1 VRLPESTRALYDALE
16 SKWLTQ
22 HSPMVNSST
31 SHSASPSILVNLL
44 EADATLATQEAE
56 LTTQLAAVREKRQS
70 LQTVID
76 LFTTSSPTLASSQV
90 REDTADP
97 AEVPTEDIASASD
110 TSAPTPAPAAEEPE
124 EVNPKQSRSTSKPR
138 TAAKNSKAPQGTKAR
153 KPGKRSNNWQD
164 YLQPAFRQ
172 TSLPTAI
179 AAVFQRRPQ
188 DLLSVPDLVD
198 EIFVEAIPQDVRT
211 IARNR
216 ILNILSTGAKE
227 GQWYRGPKGRYS
239 LSQKV
244 AESSR

>member
-1 VRLPESTRALYDALE
+1 
-16 SKWLTQ
+16 
-22 HSPMVNSST
+22 MVNSST
-31 SHSASPSILVNLL
+31 SQPASPSILANLL

-76 LFTTSSPTLASSQV
+76 LFTTSSPTLTSSQV
-90 REDTADP
+90 GEDTAAP
-97 AEVPTEDIASASD
+97 AEVTTEDTAAASD
-110 TSAPTPAPAAEEPE
+110 TSAPTPVPAAEEPE
-124 EVNPKQSRSTSKPR
+124 EVKPKQSRSTSKPR
-138 TAAKNSKAPQGTKAR
+138 AAAKSSKAPQGTKVG

-164 YLQPAFRQ
+164 YLQPTFRQ

-179 AAVFQRRPQ
+179 TAVFQRQPEEI
-188 DLLSVPDLVD
+188 LSVPDLVD
-198 EIFVEAIPQDVRT
+198 KIFVEAIPQDVRT

-216 ILNILSTGAKE
+216 MLNILSTGAKE

>member
-1 VRLPESTRALYDALE
+1 
-16 SKWLTQ
+16 
-22 HSPMVNSST
+22 MVNSST
-31 SHSASPSILVNLL
+31 SQPASPSILANLL

-76 LFTTSSPTLASSQV
+76 LFTTSSPTLTSSQV
-90 REDTADP
+90 GEDTAAP
-97 AEVPTEDIASASD
+97 AEVTTEDTAAASD
-110 TSAPTPAPAAEEPE
+110 TSAPTPVAAAEEPE
-124 EVNPKQSRSTSKPR
+124 EVKPKQSRSTSKPR
-138 TAAKNSKAPQGTKAR
+138 AAAKSSKAPQGTKAG

-164 YLQPAFRQ
+164 YLQPTFRQ

-179 AAVFQRRPQ
+179 TAVFQRQPEE
-188 DLLSVPDLVD
+188 LLSVPDLVD
-198 EIFVEAIPQDVRT
+198 KIFVEAIPQDVRT

-216 ILNILSTGAKE
+216 MLNILSTGAKE

>member
-1 VRLPESTRALYDALE
+1 
-16 SKWLTQ
+16 
-22 HSPMVNSST
+22 MVNSST
-31 SHSASPSILVNLL
+31 SHPASPSILANLL

-56 LTTQLAAVREKRQS
+56 LTTQLAAAREKRQS

-76 LFTTSSPTLASSQV
+76 LFTTPSPTLTSSQV
-90 REDTADP
+90 GEDTAVP
-97 AEVPTEDIASASD
+97 AEVPTEKITSTSD
-110 TSAPTPAPAAEEPE
+110 PSAPTLAPAAEEPE
-124 EVNPKQSRSTSKPR
+124 EVKPKQSRSPSKPR
-138 TAAKNSKAPQGTKAR
+138 AAAKNSEAPQGTKAG

-188 DLLSVPDLVD
+188 DLLGVPDLVGS
-198 EIFVEAIPQDVRT
+198 IFVDSIPQEVRT

-216 ILNILSTGAKE
+216 ILNILSSGAKE
-227 GQWYRGPKGRYS
+227 GQWHRGPKGRYS

>member
-1 VRLPESTRALYDALE
+1 
-16 SKWLTQ
+16 
-22 HSPMVNSST
+22 MVNSST
-31 SHSASPSILVNLL
+31 SQPASPSILANLL
-44 EADATLATQEAE
+44 EANATLATQEAE

-76 LFTTSSPTLASSQV
+76 LFTTSSPTLTSSQV
-90 REDTADP
+90 GEDTAAP
-97 AEVPTEDIASASD
+97 ADVPTEDAASASD
-110 TSAPTPAPAAEEPE
+110 TSVPTPVPAAEEPE
-124 EVNPKQSRSTSKPR
+124 EVKLKQSRSTSKPPA
-138 TAAKNSKAPQGTKAR
+138 TAKSSKAPQGTKAG
-153 KPGKRSNNWQD
+153 KLGKRSNNWQD

-179 AAVFQRRPQ
+179 AAVFQRRPEE
-188 DLLSVPDLVD
+188 LLSVPDLVD

-216 ILNILSTGAKE
+216 MLNILSTGAKE

>member
-1 VRLPESTRALYDALE
+1 
-16 SKWLTQ
+16 
-22 HSPMVNSST
+22 MVNSST
-31 SHSASPSILVNLL
+31 SHPASPSILANLL
-44 EADATLATQEAE
+44 EVDATLATQEAE

-90 REDTADP
+90 GEETAAP
-97 AEVPTEDIASASD
+97 AEVPTEDTVAASD

-124 EVNPKQSRSTSKPR
+124 EVKPKQSRSPSKPR
-138 TAAKNSKAPQGTKAR
+138 AAAKSSKAPQGTKAG
-153 KPGKRSNNWQD
+153 KPGKRSKNWQD
-164 YLQPAFRQ
+164 YLQPTFRQ

-179 AAVFQRRPQ
+179 TAVFQQRPQ

-198 EIFVEAIPQDVRT
+198 EIFVEAIPQEVRT

-216 ILNILSTGAKE
+216 MLNILSTGAKE

>member
-1 VRLPESTRALYDALE
+1 
-16 SKWLTQ
+16 
-22 HSPMVNSST
+22 MVNSST
-31 SHSASPSILVNLL
+31 SHPASPSILANLL

-70 LQTVID
+70 LQSVID
-76 LFTTSSPTLASSQV
+76 LFTTSSPTLPSSQV
-90 REDTADP
+90 GEDTAAP
-97 AEVPTEDIASASD
+97 AEVPTKDIAFASE

-124 EVNPKQSRSTSKPR
+124 EVKPKQSVSTSKPR
-138 TAAKNSKAPQGTKAR
+138 AAAKSSKAPQGTKAG
-153 KPGKRSNNWQD
+153 KPGKRSQNWQD

-188 DLLSVPDLVD
+188 DLLSVPELVD
-198 EIFVEAIPQDVRT
+198 EIFVEAIPQDVQT

-216 ILNILSTGAKE
+216 MLNILSTGAKE